1 MIGKSFS
8 GNMTSWLTDC
18 RDRTGLTINIAKS
31 MDCSRSMIGIHW
43 RDLDTRSKRQRIK
56 GQKDMRRTN
65 RFEYYNP
72 NPSKWQRVG
81 DCTVRALCKALGQDW
96 DTVYVGLSVYGFSLS
111 DMPSANRVWG
121 AYLRE
126 NGFRRYI
133 VDDHGQHVYTV
144 DDFCRDHPTGTYVL
158 GIDGHVVCVKDGHY
172 WDTWDSGQEIPI
184 YYWER

>member
-1 MIGKSFS
+1 
-8 GNMTSWLTDC
+8 
-18 RDRTGLTINIAKS
+18 
-31 MDCSRSMIGIHW
+31 
-43 RDLDTRSKRQRIK
+43 
-56 GQKDMRRTN
+56 MRRTN

-96 DTVYVGLSVYGFSLS
+96 DTVYVGLSVYGFLLS

-133 VDDHGQHVYTV
+133 VDDHGQRSGDT
-144 DDFCRDHPTGTYVL
+144 DILL
-158 GIDGHVVCVKDGHY
+158 G
-172 WDTWDSGQEIPI
+172 EI
-184 YYWER
+184 RR

>member
-1 MIGKSFS
+1 MVEDNEDLLQILMDLLSP
-8 GNMTSWLTDC
+8 LY
-18 RDRTGLTINIAKS
+18 RVIIA
-31 MDCSRSMIGIHW
+31 
-43 RDLDTRSKRQRIK
+43 
-56 GQKDMRRTN
+56 
-65 RFEYYNP
+65 
-72 NPSKWQRVG
+72 
-81 DCTVRALCKALGQDW
+81 
-96 DTVYVGLSVYGFSLS
+96 LS

-184 YYWER
+184 YYWEK

>member
-1 MIGKSFS
+1 MLGYPCMGFRCLTCQVLIES
-8 GNMTSWLTDC
+8 G
-18 RDRTGLTINIAKS
+18 
-31 MDCSRSMIGIHW
+31 
-43 RDLDTRSKRQRIK
+43 
-56 GQKDMRRTN
+56 
-65 RFEYYNP
+65 
-72 NPSKWQRVG
+72 
-81 DCTVRALCKALGQDW
+81 
-96 DTVYVGLSVYGFSLS
+96 
-111 DMPSANRVWG
+111 G

-184 YYWER
+184 YYWEK